1 MSLRARRED
10 NKCFQLVSVA
20 WSHLRNHFA
29 FTNQLAAANNVVYH
43 LCYVCYV
50 FPVYAASVDL
60 DKEFFVLCHDLHSI
74 KNQEEYWLKEVEFE
88 HKSCIGPPGMFF
100 SLNLCVWSPTAESV
114 ASELQVRRFHIFKI
128 GYLARYRRVTFSERR
143 INEKIEKKH
152 EKWKTN
158 KGQFVI
164 PMNRFAWCHMS

>member
-29 FTNQLAAANNVVYH
+29 FTNQLAAKNNVVYH

-88 HKSCIGPPGMFF
+88 HKSCTGPRYVFF
-100 SLNLCVWSPTAESV
+100 LNRQETC
-114 ASELQVRRFHIFKI
+114 ASGRRQQRALQVNCKFDVF
-128 GYLARYRRVTFSERR
+128 TFL
-143 INEKIEKKH
+143 K
-152 EKWKTN
+152 
-158 KGQFVI
+158 
-164 PMNRFAWCHMS
+164 